1 MFASLRLNLPALMLF
16 ARTDWFPPMT
26 TRKLPTLPQVPG
38 ATPPRPRTPRV
49 VRLPWREDARKPTRA
64 DRAEHQMRLRR
75 LSAGQA

>member
-1 MFASLRLNLPALMLF
+1 
-16 ARTDWFPPMT
+16 MT
-26 TRKLPTLPQVPG
+26 TRKLPT
-38 ATPPRPRTPRV
+38 PPKAPDAMSSRPRTPRV